1 MICPNLSDPKIN
13 KQFSD
18 LVAKYGEKPAYW
30 IWNKMEGIAGED
42 INYNLKV
49 VSGLLA
55 LKDNRMT
62 IRLNS
67 KEKPYIEINLRKA
80 LAGQGVPS
88 NQIDFVFDYMKSKGI
103 DSIPAEELAADI
115 AATYSYAIEINLATG
130 ALRGGTNDV
139 DPFTGEPL
147 TMVVDK
153 SIPTDFYAN
162 LTVPGGT
169 NYTENEIATPE
180 ITPSIKGHAQFAT
193 DQGIG
198 WFRSDDQIKG
208 GTFYPGGVF
217 EGEMIGAITEGGS
230 KTKNRRILEV
240 QSDLFQKGRDENE
253 LEYTVGAQGLQ
264 DILDSTKSTDNIIA
278 KSAKEL
284 ISKNNFLQL
293 LNKSNNWVTFFVKSI
308 IQDSAK
314 KGYEKVLF
322 PSGDTAS
329 KVEGHTT
336 LEEFKKQKQDRIKEL
351 ENQNEGYSKEIED
364 LKFERE
370 QLFLNAY
377 KEAPSTYDI
386 DRKIEQTQK
395 QIEERNNKEISQ
407 LKQELARIEGPEGFG
422 ALKPIYNFYQNTV
435 SAVLKKQGF
444 SPKTVTDEYGNKWF
458 EVDFNK
464 PEVAKKASSQI
475 AFRLAPE
482 SNKTIN
488 TQKAKAWLTDRFGE
502 DAITIF
508 DTVESVGN
516 LTAHGYV
523 ENASL
528 FLWSQAEVGTEYH
541 EAFHLTFRTML
552 SEAQRDRL
560 YKDAI
565 KQFGVPSAKEIAD
578 IKKQFPN
585 REMSDT
591 EARNLVLEEKMA
603 EEFREYVLTEEES
616 GKGLLASIAKF
627 FKDLFTFIKA
637 MLTDNIGLRDVY
649 SLIDSNNMSRTIAGR
664 GVFRN
669 AEKFVGFNK
678 AYMMRD
684 DLSEKDFKT
693 MSSTLYT
700 MFIDIKNQLGNNFV
714 PTEALGGVVGDT
726 AVPSQILGE
735 FATRIYK
742 KKSGGKLSP
751 EDSVKLM
758 EMEVALIKAKESKD
772 QKAIDDIT
780 TKFKQTV
787 AELNATVDLVGD
799 KTRAAYIDFYRNWN
813 TTVSKDDAENIVT
826 WGWRDIL
833 KFKLEANGYKLKVV
847 DKGFQVDDI
856 ELNDYDKE
864 ITAELDEEFERTD
877 EVMGKL
883 YGESS
888 LNKSHSKR
896 LSQEVKLLLS
906 TIKKEQVN
914 EFGVNE
920 FLDKDEVYFELLN
933 VVSDKTRFGDMMDA
947 INNHAIYRP
956 EIFKPVKEFIDS
968 LSPQNKALFY
978 HSFNLS
984 TTEFVMIKA
993 SLNDQGFLDQL
1004 SIFNPNR
1011 KGKVEKTTDKW
1022 RKDLTSGTVET
1033 DRALILTKQDVVD
1046 GVTQTINTPNKPQIA
1061 KVNELIAEA
1070 EKWGKLSTNTNVL
1083 AYSSNTEAKAKSVQ
1097 ALADIMWEMGIN
1109 IDRSTAKLQ
1118 NIEFIKKVLDNGFS
1132 ADNRPYSGI
1141 QAFNFLVANLKKI
1154 NTKAESPASF
1164 DRETVQPMML
1174 IADVFSPVMSVIGE
1188 SFVGGDLKAKYP
1200 TNLHTHMSEVMS
1212 DLKDRRE
1219 ETIKNLYLKDGFIGG
1234 DITGAG
1240 NMTKFG
1246 SIIMQLLGTTSDSEM
1261 SKMLKEN
1268 FKIEDFDSTKM
1279 GDRFDDITVYD
1290 DFTKTSHLAT
1300 RLNLFLNKG
1309 NKYLRRIAIPIQA
1322 DRGKYTIITLPRLD
1336 AMTKHNA
1343 ALTMDFLIKAQIIQ
1357 DFIRIA
1363 EAKKTVDQFLKD
1375 GDSSNIVLGY
1385 HLQSLTDTDYTGR
1398 AFNPNFLQ
1406 FTAKDKDGNF
1416 IVSDKKMVK
1425 GKTETGIKND
1435 LTISDFIEDYLTKG
1449 KNAESYA
1456 EIESAIN
1463 QMVGGLKQYFT
1474 TQADEL
1480 MQDLYSVDGTISEN
1494 QIGKVAPLR
1503 DKIGWGS
1510 TKMEDVR
1517 NTLITFVTEEAMLRN
1532 EIVKIFRGN
1541 RAMSKNLE
1549 DFYKRMGHLTTPG
1562 LKLVLKSDRVGDSK
1576 YDPGLQYGMMD
1587 EYNELTVSDPN
1598 MTTFAKTYSKYV
1610 EQYKNLSEGLKEFG
1624 LEGIAEN
1631 YNPDSREGKFDV
1643 TDAQG
1648 IISIDMYKSIL
1659 EGEGKWGD
1667 ELEAA
1672 YKNYKAGG
1680 RFAWV
1685 EGFVPQGKRA
1695 GEPAPV
1701 KPMKFY
1707 YEKLQ
1712 VIGGVLGANSEKN
1725 SYMVMLREMT
1735 TNFPEMDKLRRRME
1749 TEGVHTGKKPI
1760 HVVNFV
1766 SGKKII
1772 KKNVYSINELTD
1784 YSDVDTLINTNDSR
1798 GLRKPQVIPDMKDK
1812 MEVTLNRQIKKNML
1826 ANVKDKTIYQINPGL
1841 NNEFDV
1847 AGSQL
1852 KTLLHG
1858 AIERKLEID
1867 IDNTFKE
1874 LNIKDINNISNQDRL
1889 TILKTIRDIVLD
1901 QIVDK
1906 DMHSNYTKALNI
1918 KLDETGMPVFSIP
1931 LDIPLFANKYE
1942 SIIMSILNNRAFKQK
1957 IKGYEGVQMA
1967 ELGGIGVDGNDVLK
1981 FYQIGNTKK
1990 GDKMLM
1996 HAEIMIRE
2004 DIAIRFGLKDGKT
2017 IDLKNAPEELLRA
2030 IGYRIP
2036 NQDKASTVALK
2047 IKGFLP
2053 YNYEKAV
2060 MVPAQLVKLMG
2071 SDFDVDKLFL
2081 MFPETRVDK
2090 KTGKTYKVAPRYR
2103 ELLNQTLKMSDITD
2117 VKELNNIILDTM
2129 EAVMVNKA
2137 HFIETLSPLDDL
2149 KSERERIRQ
2158 AIPELAEE
2166 QDWNSYKTELDAM
2179 MRNQAGNKLR
2189 GIYANL
2195 IAGRNVVHHGVL
2207 NVNNRYAI
2215 KIDNQSFIEY
2225 QSETKEGMPTD
2236 KTGSLF
2242 LSGAVDAGKDP
2253 VQLELNDNVTTS
2265 KVRAFFI
2272 AYHDEYKSETCTNF
2286 LNQPLIRDFVN
2297 FFYERYDGNA
2307 KDILNAHKAFIS
2319 NNKSLSLEAK
2329 NLARIESIT
2338 NAKSYDMK
2346 SEELANL
2353 SQVDRDVNEQ
2363 AKMLYNFYVF
2373 YKMGNELMKFYKR
2386 VTPDSMDGLNA
2397 IGNIQ
2402 SYSDKVES
2410 FNAIYD
2416 EDIEGDEDSITT
2428 FFFGPDASVNPADQ
2442 FIGENSV
2449 FGLERGYEKLMNK
2462 AMDIAGIYFPVRLS
2476 PAFKN
2481 FKNKIKLS
2489 AGKTEMSSAMHRQVD
2504 ANIMFM
2510 LMSSPD
2516 SPMRRYF
2523 TEENASRL
2531 YSKPTDNIYTRMEAL
2546 KQALPSLQNNKFLN
2560 NFESD
2565 YDVDNMFF
2573 GVKFE
2578 GSFKVNPKA
2587 KEDFTKD
2594 IERLIYNPE
2603 IYIDGYNYTNP
2614 TEDHKKLVTRIKSM
2628 GIDLIMN
2635 NFLISGFNI
2644 TPQSYHDIIP
2654 ARYLTQ
2660 KQGDRKISI
2669 SDYLQ
2674 DMSTQMK
2681 DEAFFKG
2688 EDLITYMSMFGGMK
2702 AEGIPLLSRVKRK
2715 MLKGDTFTITANNS
2729 SKFIFAYNPTTY
2741 ESSTF
2746 VRAATKPGTKNIYLR
2761 LKPMFKSKKVYTIP
2775 SMSDSL
2781 LNTVPYDK
2789 APGTYGEM
2797 LAEAAS
2803 ELNTTLYSTQASID
2817 YVEEQDTDENPIE
2830 TCKS

>member
-1 MICPNLSDPKIN
+1 MICPNLSDPQIK
-13 KQFSD
+13 KQFSE
-18 LVAKYGEKPAYW
+18 LVARYGEKPAYW
-30 IWNKMEGIAGED
+30 IWNKMETEGQNAGFNAQLEVFFRGFGIVFKEGESSVDLLRKVAYVNPETADKDFIDNSTKLLVQLLQASPD
-42 INYNLKV
+42 INFEYLQNLIEETDEFKQGIDKMPEIKKIWQYLR
-49 VSGLLA
+49 SGE
-55 LKDNRMT
+55 
-62 IRLNS
+62 RLPM
-67 KEKPYIEINLRKA
+67 EEWVPYIKEYNSVKNAVLEKYLKESLTEARDNPSA
-80 LAGQGVPS
+80 L
-88 NQIDFVFDYMKSKGI
+88 SKYLNKLL
-103 DSIPAEELAADI
+103 D
-115 AATYSYAIEINLATG
+115 
-130 ALRGGTNDV
+130 
-139 DPFTGEPL
+139 
-147 TMVVDK
+147 
-153 SIPTDFYAN
+153 
-162 LTVPGGT
+162 
-169 NYTENEIATPE
+169 
-180 ITPSIKGHAQFAT
+180 
-193 DQGIG
+193 
-198 WFRSDDQIKG
+198 WFRSLFSNAKSVKEITDGIVSQVMQNNREIILGDKNLIGKERVTLEKALEESTHGESIIRLLGKLGLTLTGSVSAAEQGSVYRKLGKLLHDIDWVVPYDFKG
-208 GTFYPGGVF
+208 NPEETLISNFKGTKLVREFDSPGYYTKTFIVPPVGHTVTNLTF
-217 EGEMIGAITEGGS
+217 FRPDEYGATKYIASYDVVNDETGEVISNYRRYYNVSPISKKVTEDREVYNEGLGTVDPNLNAAAVDFFFK
-230 KTKNRRILEV
+230 KTK
-240 QSDLFQKGRDENE
+240 
-253 LEYTVGAQGLQ
+253 
-264 DILDSTKSTDNIIA
+264 
-278 KSAKEL
+278 
-284 ISKNNFLQL
+284 
-293 LNKSNNWVTFFVKSI
+293 
-308 IQDSAK
+308 
-314 KGYEKVLF
+314 
-322 PSGDTAS
+322 
-329 KVEGHTT
+329 
-336 LEEFKKQKQDRIKEL
+336 EEFKPYEVTLSNGLKIKLANWLSSFTEKL
-351 ENQNEGYSKEIED
+351 KYGREKD
-364 LKFERE
+364 LKDWANFIP
-370 QLFLNAY
+370 N
-377 KEAPSTYDI
+377 DV
-386 DRKIEQTQK
+386 TQIGDK
-395 QIEERNNKEISQ
+395 
-407 LKQELARIEGPEGFG
+407 
-422 ALKPIYNFYQNTV
+422 V
-435 SAVLKKQGF
+435 
-444 SPKTVTDEYGNKWF
+444 
-458 EVDFNK
+458 
-464 PEVAKKASSQI
+464 
-475 AFRLAPE
+475 FRLATE

-488 TQKAKAWLTDRFGE
+488 REKAKAWLTARFGE
-502 DAITIF
+502 DAINIF
-508 DTVESVGN
+508 ETAQNVGN
-516 LTAHGYV
+516 AEVHGYV
-523 ENASL
+523 EGAAL

-541 EAFHLTFRTML
+541 EAFHLTFRSML

-560 YKDAI
+560 YKDAV
-565 KQFGVPSAKEIAD
+565 KQFGEPSAKEIAD
-578 IKKQFPN
+578 IKKQFPD

-591 EARNLVLEEKMA
+591 DARNLVLEEKMS
-603 EEFREYVLTEEES
+603 EEFREYVLSEEAS

-627 FKDLFTFIKA
+627 FKDLFTYIKA
-637 MLTDNIGLRDVY
+637 IFSDNVGLRDVY
-649 SLIDSNNMSRTIAGR
+649 SLIESNNMSRTIGGR

-669 AEKFVGFNK
+669 PQKFGGINK
-678 AYMMRD
+678 AYMMRE

-700 MFIDIKNQLGNNFV
+700 MFIDTKNKLGNNFV
-714 PTEALGGVVGDT
+714 PTEALGGVVGET
-726 AVPSQILGE
+726 EVPSKMLEE

-758 EMEVALIKAKESKD
+758 EMEIALMKAYENKDEKAKVEI
-772 QKAIDDIT
+772 A
-780 TKFKQTV
+780 TKFKEAVT
-787 AELNATVDLVGD
+787 ALDADSDLTGSKV
-799 KTRAAYIDFYRNWN
+799 RRAYIDLYRNWN
-813 TTVSKDDAENIVT
+813 TTVSKDDAQNIIT

-833 KFKLEANGYKLKVV
+833 KFKLESNGYKLKVV
-847 DKGFQVDDI
+847 DKGFQVEEL
-856 ELNDYDKE
+856 ELNNYDKE
-864 ITAELDEEFERTD
+864 TTAELDEEFERTD

-896 LSQEVKLLLS
+896 LSQAIKLLLS
-906 TIKKEQVN
+906 TIKKEEVN

-947 INNHAIYRP
+947 ISNHAIYRP
-956 EIFKPVKEFIDS
+956 EIFKPIKDFIDA
-968 LSPQNKALFY
+968 LSPKDRALFY

-993 SLNDQGFLDQL
+993 SLNDKGFLDQL

-1011 KGKVEKTTDKW
+1011 KSKVEKTTDKW
-1022 RKDLTSGTVET
+1022 RKDLKSGTVET
-1033 DRALILTKQDVVD
+1033 DRALILTKQEIVD
-1046 GVTQTINTPNKPQIA
+1046 EVAQTVNLPNKPQIA
-1061 KVNELIAEA
+1061 KVNALIAEA
-1070 EKWGKLSTNTNVL
+1070 EKWGKLSTNTNII
-1083 AYSSNTEAKAKSVQ
+1083 AYSADTAAKAQSVQ

-1109 IDRSTAKLQ
+1109 IDRSTDKLQ
-1118 NIEFIKKVLDNGFS
+1118 NTAFIQKVLDNGFS
-1132 ADNRPYSGI
+1132 ADGENYSGI
-1141 QAFNFLVANLKKI
+1141 KGFNFLVANLRKI
-1154 NTKAESPASF
+1154 ATKAESPASF

-1174 IADVFSPVMSVIGE
+1174 IADVFSPLMSVIGE

-1200 TNLHTHMSEVMS
+1200 TNLHTHMSEIMA
-1212 DLKDRRE
+1212 DLKDRRQ
-1219 ETIKNLYLKDGFIGG
+1219 ETIKDLYLKDGFISG
-1234 DITGAG
+1234 DMTGAG
-1240 NMTKFG
+1240 NMGKFG
-1246 SIIMQLLGTTSDSEM
+1246 SIVMRLLSTADTNDSEM
-1261 SKMLKEN
+1261 SKIFKEN
-1268 FKIEDFDSTKM
+1268 FKIEDFDSSKM
-1279 GDRFDDITVYD
+1279 GDKFDDITVYD

-1309 NKYLRRIAIPIQA
+1309 NKYVRRIAIPIQA

-1336 AMTKHNA
+1336 TMTKHNA

-1363 EAKKTVDQFLKD
+1363 EAKKTVDKYLDDK
-1375 GDSSNIVLGY
+1375 DSSNIVLGY
-1385 HLQSLTDTDYTGR
+1385 HLQSLNDRDYTGR

-1406 FTAKDKDGNF
+1406 FTAKDKNGEF
-1416 IVSDKKMVK
+1416 IVSDRKMVK
-1425 GKTETGIKND
+1425 GKEETGIRKEV
-1435 LTISDFIEDYLTKG
+1435 TISDLIEDYLTKG
-1449 KNAESYA
+1449 KNGESYA
-1456 EIESAIN
+1456 EIETALSE
-1463 QMVGGLKQYFT
+1463 MVSGLKQYFT

-1480 MQDLYSVDGTISEN
+1480 LQDLYSVDGTISED
-1494 QIGKVAPLR
+1494 QIGKIAPLKN
-1503 DKIGWGS
+1503 KIGWES
-1510 TKMEDVR
+1510 TKIEDVR

-1576 YDPGLQYGMMD
+1576 YDPGQQYGMMD
-1587 EYNELTVSDPN
+1587 EYNELTIADPN
-1598 MTTFAKTYSKYV
+1598 MTTFGNIYTKYV

-1624 LEGIAEN
+1624 LERIAEN
-1631 YNPDSREGKFDV
+1631 YNPDNSKEGKFDI

-1648 IISIDMYKSIL
+1648 IISLDMYKSIL

-1685 EGFVPQGKRA
+1685 EGFVPEGKRA

-1712 VIGGVLGANSEKN
+1712 VVGGVLGANSEKN
-1725 SYMVMLREMT
+1725 SYVVMLREMT
-1735 TNFPEMDKLRRRME
+1735 SNFPEMDKLRRRME
-1749 TEGVHTGKKPI
+1749 AEGVHTGKKPI

-1784 YSDVDTLINTNDSR
+1784 YSDVDNLINTNDSR

-1826 ANVKDKTIYQINPGL
+1826 ANVKNDTKYQINPGL

-1847 AGSQL
+1847 DGSQL
-1852 KTLLHG
+1852 KNFLHG

-1867 IDNTFKE
+1867 IDSTFKE
-1874 LNIKDINNISNQDRL
+1874 LNIKDINNISNEDRL
-1889 TILKTIRDIVLD
+1889 KMLKTIRDIVLD

-1918 KLDETGMPVFSIP
+1918 KLDETGMPIFSIP

-1957 IKGYEGVQMA
+1957 IKGYEGVQIA
-1967 ELGGIGVDGNDVLK
+1967 ELGGVGIDGKDVLK
-1981 FYQIGNTKK
+1981 FYQIGNNKK
-1990 GDKMLM
+1990 GEKMLM
-1996 HAEIMIRE
+1996 HAEIMIRK
-2004 DIAIRFGLKDGKT
+2004 DIAIKFGLQAGKE
-2017 IDLKNAPEELLRA
+2017 IDLKNAPEELLRS

-2090 KTGKTYKVAPRYR
+2090 KTGRTYKVAPRYK
-2103 ELLNQTLKMSDITD
+2103 ELLNKTLKMSDITD

-2149 KSERERIRQ
+2149 KSERERIRL

-2195 IAGRNVVHHGVL
+2195 IAGRNVVHHGIL

-2215 KIDNQSFIEY
+2215 KIDNKSFIEY

-2272 AYHDEYKSETCTNF
+2272 AYHNEYKSKTCTDF
-2286 LNQPLIRDFVN
+2286 LNQPLIRDFIN
-2297 FFYERYDGNA
+2297 YFYERYDGNP
-2307 KDILNAHKAFIS
+2307 KDILNAHKSFIN

-2329 NLARIESIT
+2329 QLARVERIT
-2338 NAKSYDMK
+2338 VTKSLDMK
-2346 SEELANL
+2346 SEEIANL

-2363 AKMLYNFYVF
+2363 AKMLRNFYIF
-2373 YKMGNELMKFYKR
+2373 YKMGSELMKFYKR

-2402 SYSDKVES
+2402 AYSDKVES
-2410 FNAIYD
+2410 FNVIYD
-2416 EDIEGDEDSITT
+2416 AEIEGDEDSITT
-2428 FFFGPDASVNPADQ
+2428 FFFGPNASVNPADQ

-2481 FKNKIKLS
+2481 FKNSIKIA
-2489 AGKTEMSSAMHRQVD
+2489 AGKTEMTSTMHRQVD

-2510 LMSSPD
+2510 LMSAPD
-2516 SPMRRYF
+2516 SPMIRYF

-2546 KQALPSLQNNKFLN
+2546 KQALPLLQNNKFLN

-2578 GSFKVNPKA
+2578 GTFKTNPRA

-2594 IERLIYNPE
+2594 IERLLYNPD
-2603 IYIDGYNYTNP
+2603 IYIDGYNYANP
-2614 TEDHKKLVTRIKSM
+2614 SEEHKQLVTRIKSM

-2635 NFLISGFNI
+2635 NFLTNGFNI

-2660 KQGDRKISI
+2660 KQGEKNISI

-2674 DMSTQMK
+2674 DMSLKMK
-2681 DEAFFKG
+2681 DETFFKG
-2688 EDLITYMSMFGGMK
+2688 EDLMRYMSMFGGMK
-2702 AEGIPLLSRVKRK
+2702 AEGIPLLSRAKRD
-2715 MLKGDTFTITANNS
+2715 LKKNTFTITASNS
-2729 SKFIFAYNPTTY
+2729 PKFIFAYNPKTY

-2746 VRAATKPGTKNIYLR
+2746 VRAAEGPRTKNVYLR
-2761 LKPMFKSKKVYTIP
+2761 LKSMFKSKKVYTIP
-2775 SMSDSL
+2775 SMKDSL
-2781 LNTVPYDK
+2781 TDTKPYDT
-2789 APGTYGEM
+2789 APGKYGEM
-2797 LAEAAS
+2797 LKEAIGAI
-2803 ELNTTLYSTQASID
+2803 NTAFYATEASID

-2830 TCKS
+2830 TCTT